1 MSDNIFGSRLKELR
15 ERSGLKKSQCE
26 RKVGYSNDT
35 FWRWETGKI
44 IPNGKALI
52 DLATFFDVSV
62 DYLLGLT
69 DREERLK

>member
-26 RKVGYSNDT
+26 RKVGYSKDT
-35 FWRWETGKI
+35 FWRWENGKT

-52 DLATFFDVSV
+52 DLATFFNVSI

-69 DREERLK
+69 DKKERLK

>member
-1 MSDNIFGSRLKELR
+1 MADNVFGERLKELR
-15 ERSGLKKSQCE
+15 ERSGIKKSQCE
-26 RKVGYSNDT
+26 RKIGYSGDT
-35 FWRWETGKI
+35 FWRWETGKA

-52 DLATFFDVSV
+52 DLATFFNVSA

>member
-1 MSDNIFGSRLKELR
+1 MDNNIFGERLKDLR
-15 ERSGLKKSQCE
+15 ERSGIKKSQCE
-26 RKVGYSNDT
+26 RKIGYNKDT
-35 FWRWETGKI
+35 FWRWENGKT

-52 DLATFFDVSV
+52 DLATFFNVST

>member
-1 MSDNIFGSRLKELR
+1 MADNVFGERLKELR
-15 ERSGLKKSQCE
+15 KQSGVKKCQCQ
-26 RKVGYSNDT
+26 RKIGYSGDT
-35 FWRWETGKI
+35 FWRWENGKI

-69 DREERLK
+69 DKEERIK

>member
-1 MSDNIFGSRLKELR
+1 MTDNLFGKRLRELR
-15 ERSGLKKSQCE
+15 ERSGIKKSQCE
-26 RKVGYSNDT
+26 RKIGYSGDT
-35 FWRWETGKI
+35 FWRWETGKA

-52 DLATFFDVSV
+52 DLATFFNVSA

>member
-1 MSDNIFGSRLKELR
+1 MADNIFGSRLKELR

-26 RKVGYSNDT
+26 RKIGYNADT
-35 FWRWETGKI
+35 FWRWENGKI

-52 DLATFFDVSV
+52 DLATFFNVSV

>member
-1 MSDNIFGSRLKELR
+1 MADNIFGERLKELR
-15 ERSGLKKSQCE
+15 ERSGLKRTQCE
-26 RKVGYSNDT
+26 RKIGYNADT
-35 FWRWETGKI
+35 FWRWENGK

-69 DREERLK
+69 DRKERIK

>member
-1 MSDNIFGSRLKELR
+1 MSDNIFGERLKELR
-15 ERSGLKKSQCE
+15 ERSGLKRTQCE
-26 RKVGYSNDT
+26 RKIGYNADT
-35 FWRWETGKI
+35 FWRWETGKV
-44 IPNGKALI
+44 IPNGKALV

>member
-1 MSDNIFGSRLKELR
+1 MADNIFGSRLKELR
-15 ERSGLKKSQCE
+15 ERSGLKRTQCE
-26 RKVGYSNDT
+26 RKIGYNADT
-35 FWRWETGKI
+35 FWRWENGKI